1 MSNVPVFPPLPTTTT
16 PAPASETAAIM
27 EFIVAQVGDTP
38 TGLLVTHMTTAWVRN
53 AEKALIHPRLQ
64 EAYYKRDLIDL
75 ALGYYRAQVDVT
87 LGTDMAQKRSQRFM
101 ALETLRA
108 DAHAEIEKVEKIA
121 RARRGIAI
129 GLVAAAAPVTP
140 PIPIPTN
147 PYADANSPTYAGS
160 PYVTSGTRNGS
171 RW

>member
-1 MSNVPVFPPLPTTTT
+1 MSNVPAFPPLPTATTV
-16 PAPASETAAIM
+16 PALAETAAIM
-27 EFIVAQVGDTP
+27 EFVVAQVGDTP

-87 LGTDMAQKRSQRFM
+87 LGTDMAQKRSQRFI
-101 ALETLRA
+101 ALAAMRA
-108 DAHAEIEKVEKIA
+108 DAQVDIEKIEKVA

-129 GLVAAAAPVTP
+129 GLLTTTAPVTP
-140 PIPIPTN
+140 SIPDPTN
-147 PYADANSPTYAGS
+147 PYIDANDPRFSGS
-160 PYVTSGTRNGS
+160 PYVASRTRNGS
-171 RW
+171 PW

>member
-16 PAPASETAAIM
+16 PAPVAETAAIM
-27 EFIVAQVGDTP
+27 EFVVAQVGDTP
-38 TGLLVTHMTTAWVRN
+38 TGLLVTHMITAWARN

-101 ALETLRA
+101 ALETMRV
-108 DAHAEIEKVEKIA
+108 DTQAEIEKVEKIA

-147 PYADANSPTYAGS
+147 PYLDGNSSEYKGDL
-160 PYVTSGTRNGS
+160 YRRTRTTN
-171 RW
+171 RPF